1 MAITTIL
8 CDLDGTLVDS
18 RRDITAAFQDAW
30 HGVVDAIAPS
40 AAAISKHIGKPLAS
54 MLDELGG
61 RVSPSMCST
70 FLSIYRES
78 YRSRDARMTLPYP
91 GVIPTL
97 QALSPTFTL
106 GVVTTKELEQAEIV
120 LRRLGLNGFFKHI
133 QGPTGDLCAKP
144 APDTVLA
151 ALAALHCV
159 PSQALMVGDTPADM
173 LAGKAAGAR
182 ICAVTYGFGTREA
195 LLHCDPDL
203 AIDSFGELLM
213 VLRELGG

>member
-1 MAITTIL
+1 MTITTIL
-8 CDLDGTLVDS
+8 CDLDGTLADS
-18 RRDITAAFQDAW
+18 RRDIAAAFQDAW
-30 HGVVDAIAPS
+30 HGVVGASAPS
-40 AAAISKHIGKPLAS
+40 AAAISEHIGKPLAS

-61 RVSPSMCST
+61 RVSPSVCST

-97 QALSPTFTL
+97 QALSTLTL
-106 GVVTTKELEQAEIV
+106 GVVTTKEPEQAEIV

-133 QGPTGDLCAKP
+133 QGTTVDLRAKP

-173 LAGKAAGAR
+173 RAGKAAGAR
-182 ICAVTYGFGTREA
+182 TCAVTYGFGTREA
-195 LLHCDPDL
+195 LLYCDPDL

>member
-8 CDLDGTLVDS
+8 CDLDGTLADS

-30 HGVVDAIAPS
+30 HGVVGGIAPS
-40 AAAISKHIGKPLAS
+40 AAAIADHIGKPLAS
-54 MLDELGG
+54 ILDELGG
-61 RVSPSMCST
+61 RVSPSVYST
-70 FLSIYRES
+70 FLSMYRES

-91 GVIPTL
+91 DVIPTL
-97 QALSPTFTL
+97 RALSTFTF
-106 GVVTTKELEQAEIV
+106 GVVTTKEPEQAEIV
-120 LRRLGLNGFFKHI
+120 LVRLGLSRFFKNI
-133 QGPTGDLCAKP
+133 QGPTDDLRAKP

-182 ICAVTYGFGTREA
+182 TCAVTYGFGTREA
-195 LLHCDPDL
+195 LLHCAPDSI
-203 AIDSFGELLM
+203 IDSFGELLM
-213 VLRELGG
+213 VLRELRG

>member
-1 MAITTIL
+1 
-8 CDLDGTLVDS
+8 
-18 RRDITAAFQDAW
+18 
-30 HGVVDAIAPS
+30 
-40 AAAISKHIGKPLAS
+40 

-61 RVSPSMCST
+61 GVSPSVCST

-97 QALSPTFTL
+97 QALSTLTL
-106 GVVTTKELEQAEIV
+106 GVVTTKEPEQAEIV

-133 QGPTGDLCAKP
+133 QGPTVDLCAKP

-159 PSQALMVGDTPADM
+159 PSHALMVGDTPADM

-182 ICAVTYGFGTREA
+182 TCAVTYGFGTRET

-203 AIDSFGELLM
+203 AIDSFDELLV

>member
-8 CDLDGTLVDS
+8 CDLDGTLADS

-30 HGVVDAIAPS
+30 LGVVGGISPS
-40 AAAISKHIGKPLAS
+40 AAAIAQRIGKPLSS

-61 RVSPSMCST
+61 RISPSVCST

-97 QALSPTFTL
+97 QALSTFTL

-120 LRRLGLNGFFKHI
+120 LRRLGLNCFFKHI
-133 QGPTGDLCAKP
+133 QGPAGDLCAKP

-151 ALAALHCV
+151 ALATLHCV

-182 ICAVTYGFGTREA
+182 TCAVTYGFGTREA
-195 LLHCDPDL
+195 LLHCAPDSI
-203 AIDSFGELLM
+203 IDSFGELLI
-213 VLRELGG
+213 VLREVGG